1 MLKIYQFGL
10 SSIVLHFDQLHFSV
24 MICCLV
30 ENEGC
35 MYVCMYV
42 CNVCMYFGADESHTS
57 GETLENDQNGC
68 FKASLNYSIV
78 LEKHFVV
85 SLILV
90 PVL

>member
-1 MLKIYQFGL
+1 
-10 SSIVLHFDQLHFSV
+10 
-24 MICCLV
+24 
-30 ENEGC
+30 
-35 MYVCMYV
+35 
-42 CNVCMYFGADESHTS
+42 MYFGADESHTS

-85 SLILV
+85 SFILV